1 LAVIVKPFYEQI
13 KRQQYSKMKKI
24 ILVAGATGNLGLRIT
39 KALQNQDAEI
49 RVVVRSNSDI
59 EKIKVLENLGV
70 KIYKVSSWNLEEL
83 KTSCLD
89 VSCVVSSLSGLREV
103 VIDAQKVLLDAAIAA
118 GVPRFIPSDYS
129 LDFTKFSYGEN
140 RNLDLRR
147 EFHEYLD
154 KTSISATSIF
164 NGAFT
169 ELLTNEMPLILF
181 KQKMI
186 LYWGNADYKWGFTTM
201 DNTAEFTAKVALD
214 PSTPRYLRIAGD
226 LISPREIRVVANE
239 VTGQKFHIFS
249 PGGKSLLGTI
259 IKIARKLAPGE
270 KELYPAWQGMQYMH
284 NMIDER
290 SKIEMPDNARYPEIT
305 WTTVKDV
312 LTKYQHDKNFK

>member
-1 LAVIVKPFYEQI
+1 
-13 KRQQYSKMKKI
+13 MKKI
-24 ILVAGATGNLGLRIT
+24 ILVAGATGNLGLRIV
-39 KALQNQDAEI
+39 KALLNKDAEI
-49 RVVVRSNSDI
+49 RVVVRSNSNI
-59 EKIKVLENLGV
+59 EKIKELENLGV

-83 KTSCLD
+83 KTSCVG
-89 VSCVVSSLSGLREV
+89 VSCVVSALAGLREV
-103 VIDAQKVLLDAAIAA
+103 VIDAQKVLLNAAIAT

-154 KTSISATSIF
+154 KTSITATSIF

-169 ELLTNEMPLILF
+169 ELLINEMPMILF

-186 LYWGNADYKWGFTTM
+186 LYWGNKDHKLGFTTM

-214 PSTPRYLRIAGD
+214 SNTPRYLRIAGD
-226 LISPREIRVVANE
+226 LISPREVKVIVSQ
-239 VTGQKFHIFS
+239 VTGQKFRLFR
-249 PGGKSLLGTI
+249 PGGQRLLAII

-290 SKIEMPDNARYPEIT
+290 SKIAKLDISRYPEIH
-305 WTTVKDV
+305 WTTVKDF
-312 LTKYQHDKNFK
+312 LFKHHGEKSI

>member
-1 LAVIVKPFYEQI
+1 
-13 KRQQYSKMKKI
+13 MKKI
-24 ILVAGATGNLGLRIT
+24 ILVAGATGNLGLRIV
-39 KALQNQDAEI
+39 KALLNKDAEV
-49 RVVVRSNSDI
+49 RAVVRSNSDI
-59 EKIKVLENLGV
+59 EKIKELENLGV

-83 KTSCLD
+83 KASCVG
-89 VSCVVSSLSGLREV
+89 VSCVVSALAGLREV
-103 VIDAQKVLLDAAIAA
+103 VIDAQQVLLDAAIAA
-118 GVPRFIPSDYS
+118 SVPRFIPSDYS
-129 LDFTKFSYGEN
+129 LDFTKFFYDEN

-169 ELLTNEMPLILF
+169 ELLIDEMPMILF

-186 LYWGNADYKWGFTTM
+186 LYWGNKDYKLGFTTM
-201 DNTAEFTAKVALD
+201 NNTAEFTAKAALD
-214 PSTPRYLRIAGD
+214 SNTPRYLRIAGD
-226 LISPREIRVVANE
+226 LISPRELKIIVSQ
-239 VTGQKFHIFS
+239 VTGQNFRLFR
-249 PGGKSLLGTI
+249 PGGQRLLAII

-290 SKIEMPDNARYPEIT
+290 SKIAKLDTSRYPEIQ
-305 WTTVKDV
+305 WTTVKDF
-312 LTKYQHDKNFK
+312 LLKHPGKKNI